1 MMPAP
6 THLKGIVVPRDA
18 AVDEQALSA
27 DLRCP
32 CGGDVFDL
40 LYPGQTHEYRG
51 ELIPCT
57 AEIGG
62 HYFFILRARCTHCST
77 DYLLLDGDFHGWDGF
92 VCHDSA
98 KAAVRRPPLVSWKC
112 QACSESKHKV
122 AVHLQTQGRDDFVSE
137 AGRDFDA
144 ERWPDAFG
152 WFSLDLTCTVCGKL
166 SPELVSYETM

>member
-1 MMPAP
+1 MCGPTQGIHLNGENTPMMPAP

-57 AEIGG
+57 AEIGDITFSSYGRDVLIAPRTICCWMATFMDGTGSCATIQQKRQYAG
-62 HYFFILRARCTHCST
+62 HLS
-77 DYLLLDGDFHGWDGF
+77 YLG
-92 VCHDSA
+92 SA
-98 KAAVRRPPLVSWKC
+98 KHAQSRSIRWLCTYRPKAAM
-112 QACSESKHKV
+112 
-122 AVHLQTQGRDDFVSE
+122 T
-137 AGRDFDA
+137 
-144 ERWPDAFG
+144 
-152 WFSLDLTCTVCGKL
+152 
-166 SPELVSYETM
+166 